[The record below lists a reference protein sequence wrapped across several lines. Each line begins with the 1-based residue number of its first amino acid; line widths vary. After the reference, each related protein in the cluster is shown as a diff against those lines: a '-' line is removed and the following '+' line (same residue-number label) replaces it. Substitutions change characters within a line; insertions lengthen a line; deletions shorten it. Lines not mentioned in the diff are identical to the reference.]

1 MSEVE
6 QDAVTPD
13 ELSILERPGARRR
26 SRRAMRD
33 RAGDRAS
40 ALLGRLQREQIN
52 LAMVR
57 SRIASADDPA
67 LLRQRALCRS
77 LRDALEAIPG
87 AGPAGGALPARADR
101 PVG

>member
-6 QDAVTPD
+6 QDAVTPG

-26 SRRAMRD
+26 SRRSMRD

-40 ALLGRLQREQIN
+40 GLLGRLQREQVN

-57 SRIASADDPA
+57 SRVASEDDPA

-87 AGPAGGALPARADR
+87 ASSAGGAQPARADR

>member
-1 MSEVE
+1 
-6 QDAVTPD
+6 
-13 ELSILERPGARRR
+13 
-26 SRRAMRD
+26 MRD

-40 ALLGRLQREQIN
+40 GVLGRLQREQIN

-57 SRIASADDPA
+57 SRVASEDDPA

-87 AGPAGGALPARADR
+87 AGSAGVPSRLAPTDR
-101 PVG
+101 